1 MSKQKKE
8 ENTAPNQFGFVFYTD
23 GGAAPTNPGPAGI
36 GIHGYQFT
44 HIVPKKGSGNPD
56 FILTNKGYVCKKKVN
71 GETNVITPHHYIDIT
86 GSFDQY
92 QTNNFAELKA
102 AITALNHVNAFEI
115 GQDETIISVLI
126 LADSRYVVDGVNKY
140 IRNWKM
146 NNWRKANDAPLPNA
160 EVWKELD
167 DCIGALIS
175 KAIKVE
181 FDWVKAHTD
190 EMDGTTN
197 ELGNIL
203 ADRLA
208 TIGTIKSL
216 NGFNRAT
223 PVTNVN
229 VTKEIA
235 EGYWK
240 SDVNRNPLVS
250 QKGMIFN
257 TEKINPDSGIYF
269 LCDQTKETELIGKR
283 VSDGA
288 FSIVLL
294 EEPEPVIE
302 KMLAHYEAN
311 KPELES
317 IILLKLDRA
326 FNPTIHKEIMAY
338 GSDAVYV
345 DVKKGESDLYT
356 VDKEIL
362 TKELYPPLIASRAIG
377 ELESLYNRLLEIL
390 SGMKDYVQTD
400 ITSLI
405 YETVEK
411 KQRKEVVTELCLKPE
426 YKPGIP
432 CFSTNVGYID
442 NDEVYSTPI
451 ALTFTIDLPDR
462 NTFKRLEKHQPRVS
476 VVTWSVSPGVFKYA
490 TLIQSSVG
498 VGIWAGVYSN
508 THFVKPKDKSSLS

>member
-1 MSKQKKE
+1 MSVEKKE
-8 ENTAPNQFGFVFYTD
+8 DSSNKAYGFVFYTD

-44 HIVPKKGSGNPD
+44 SITPKKGSGNPD
-56 FILTNKGYVCKKKVN
+56 YILTDKGYVCKKKVN
-71 GETNVITPHHYIDIT
+71 NNTQVVTPHYYFDIM

-92 QTNNFAELKA
+92 QTNNYSELKA
-102 AITALNHVNAFEI
+102 AVAALKLVDEMVLSEE
-115 GQDETIISVLI
+115 ETIDSVAI
-126 LADSRYVVDGVNKY
+126 LADSRYVVDGINKNVK
-140 IRNWKM
+140 NWKR
-146 NNWRKANDAPLPNA
+146 NGWRKADDGPIANV

-167 DCIGALIS
+167 AVIQNLIGKCIC
-175 KAIKVE
+175 VT

-190 EMDGTTN
+190 EIDG
-197 ELGNIL
+197 ESDILGNIL

-216 NGFNRAT
+216 NGFN
-223 PVTNVN
+223 N
-229 VTKEIA
+229 VTTTTTVDVSKSIA

-240 SDVNRNPLVS
+240 SEVNKNPLVS

-257 TEKINPDSGIYF
+257 TERITSNSGIYF

-288 FSIVLL
+288 FSVIFLD
-294 EEPEPVIE
+294 EPEPVLE
-302 KMLAHYEAN
+302 KMLSYYETN

-326 FNPTIHKEIMAY
+326 FKPNIHKELMTY
-338 GSDAVYV
+338 GGNAVYV
-345 DVKKGESDLYT
+345 DPKKGQNDLYT
-356 VDKEIL
+356 VDKESI

-377 ELESLYNRLLEIL
+377 ELESLYNKLLEIL
-390 SGMKDYVQTD
+390 AGMKDYVQTD
-400 ITSLI
+400 ITPLI

-411 KQRKEVVTELCLKPE
+411 KMRKEVVTELVLKPE

-432 CFSTNVGYID
+432 CFTTNVGYYD
-442 NDEVYSTPI
+442 NDEICSTSI

-476 VVTWSVSPGVFKYA
+476 VVTWCVSPGVFKYA

-508 THFVKPKDKSSLS
+508 THFVKPKG

>member
-1 MSKQKKE
+1 MSV
-8 ENTAPNQFGFVFYTD
+8 ENKVDSSNKAYGFVFYND
-23 GGAAPTNPGPAGI
+23 GAAAPTNPGPAGI

-44 HIVPKKGSGNPD
+44 SITPKKGSGNPD
-56 FILTNKGYVCKKKVN
+56 YILTDKGYVCKKKVN
-71 GETNVITPHHYIDIT
+71 NNTQVVTPHYYFDIM

-92 QTNNFAELKA
+92 QTNNYSELKA
-102 AITALNHVNAFEI
+102 AVAALILVDEMVLSEE
-115 GQDETIISVLI
+115 ETIDSVAI
-126 LADSRYVVDGVNKY
+126 LADSRYVVDGINKNVK
-140 IRNWKM
+140 NWKR
-146 NNWRKANDAPLPNA
+146 NGWRKADDGPIANV

-167 DCIGALIS
+167 AVIQNLIG
-175 KAIKVE
+175 KCTCVT

-190 EMDGTTN
+190 EIDG
-197 ELGNIL
+197 ESDILGNIL

-216 NGFNRAT
+216 NGFN
-223 PVTNVN
+223 N
-229 VTKEIA
+229 VTTTTTVDVSKSIA

-240 SDVNRNPLVS
+240 SEVNKNPLVS

-257 TEKINPDSGIYF
+257 TERITSNSGIYF

-288 FSIVLL
+288 FSVIFLD
-294 EEPEPVIE
+294 EPEPVLE
-302 KMLAHYEAN
+302 KMLSYYETN

-326 FNPTIHKEIMAY
+326 FKPNIHKELMTY
-338 GSDAVYV
+338 GGNAVYV
-345 DVKKGESDLYT
+345 DPKKGQNDLYT
-356 VDKEIL
+356 VDKESI

-377 ELESLYNRLLEIL
+377 ELESLYNKLLEIL
-390 SGMKDYVQTD
+390 AGMKDYVQTD
-400 ITSLI
+400 ITPLI

-411 KQRKEVVTELCLKPE
+411 KMRKEVVTELVLKPE

-432 CFSTNVGYID
+432 CFTTNVGYYD
-442 NDEVYSTPI
+442 NDEICSTSI

-476 VVTWSVSPGVFKYA
+476 VVTWCVSPGVFKYA

-508 THFVKPKDKSSLS
+508 THFVKPKG